1 MPKSYLIRKATLIS
15 PGHSNHLKKSDILI
29 TNGLIEKVGSKIDA
43 KATEISGKDLYV
55 SVGWFDLKTHLTD
68 PGFEF
73 KDSLENILSTA
84 TSGGFTGIC
93 TLPNSQPV
101 INNKSG
107 INYLKK
113 NSANSTTSIYP
124 TGMVSDEGNG
134 ENLAELYDMF
144 TAGAAAFTNGDTPI
158 SNGLLK
164 KALLYTKP
172 FKATIISHPI
182 DKTIHQNGLVN
193 ESDVTVHTGLKTS
206 PSLAEYISVKQQ
218 IEIAEYCDA
227 PLHLSGITCKQSA
240 DLIADAKKRGLKITC
255 DTSIFNLCF
264 TDQEVL
270 SFDENFKIYPLL
282 RSELDRKALVKAVK
296 SGVID
301 AITSNHCPQN
311 IECKQVEFD
320 YADFGSL
327 SLQFVY
333 PWYLKYLAKSI
344 DLEVFIERITA
355 GSRNVLHLDIPSIK
369 PGEQANITV
378 FDAKEKWVF
387 NHETNKSLSRNTH
400 MWNQEIL
407 GKVVAV
413 FNENKVNL
421 YS

>member
-1 MPKSYLIRKATLIS
+1 MPKSYLIRKATIIF
-15 PGHSNHLKKSDILI
+15 PGHSNHLKKSDVLI
-29 TNGLIEKVGSKIDA
+29 TNGLIEKIGSKIDA
-43 KATEISGKDLYV
+43 KAVEISGKELYV

-73 KDSLENILSTA
+73 KDSLDNILETA
-84 TSGGFTGIC
+84 ASGGFTGIS
-93 TLPNSQPV
+93 TLPNAQPV
-101 INNKSG
+101 INNKSA

-113 NSANSTTSIYP
+113 HSESATTNLYP
-124 TGMVSDEGNG
+124 TGMVSDDKNA

-144 TAGAAAFTNGDTPI
+144 KAGAAAFTNGDIPI

-172 FKATIISHPI
+172 FNATIISQPI

-193 ESDVTVHTGLKTS
+193 ESEATVHTGLKTS
-206 PSLAEYISVKQQ
+206 PALAEYISVKQQ
-218 IEIAEYCDA
+218 IEIADYCDA
-227 PLHLSGITCKQSA
+227 PLHIGGITCKQSV

-264 TDQEVL
+264 TDNEVL

-282 RSELDRKALVKAVK
+282 RSEVDRKALIKAVN

-311 IECKQVEFD
+311 IESKQVEFD

-333 PWYLKYLAKSI
+333 PWYLKYLSKNI
-344 DLEVFIERITA
+344 DFEVFVERISSGA
-355 GSRNVLHLDIPSIK
+355 RNVLNIENPRIQK
-369 PGEQANITV
+369 GEIANITV
-378 FDAKEKWVF
+378 FDAKKKWVF
-387 NHETNKSLSRNTH
+387 NQESNKSLSRNTH
-400 MWNQEIL
+400 MWNQEIV

>member
-1 MPKSYLIRKATLIS
+1 MPKSYLIRKATIIS

-29 TNGLIEKVGSKIDA
+29 ANGLIEKIGTKINA
-43 KATEISGKDLYV
+43 KATEISGKELYV

-73 KDSLENILSTA
+73 KDSLENILETA
-84 TSGGFTGIC
+84 ASGGFTGIC
-93 TLPNSQPV
+93 TLPNTQPV
-101 INNKSG
+101 VNTKSA

-113 NSANSTTSIYP
+113 IAESAITNLYP
-124 TGMVSDEGNG
+124 TGMVSDEQNA
-134 ENLAELYDMF
+134 ENLAEIFDMF
-144 TAGAAAFTNGDTPI
+144 TAGASAFTNGDIPI

-172 FKATIISHPI
+172 FNATIISQPI
-182 DKTIHQNGLVN
+182 DMTIHQNGLVN
-193 ESDVTVHTGLKTS
+193 ESEATVHTGLKTS
-206 PSLAEYISVKQQ
+206 PTLAEYISVKQQ

-227 PLHLSGITCKQSA
+227 PLHIGGITCKQSV
-240 DLIADAKKRGLKITC
+240 DLIAAAKKRGLKITC

-264 TDQEVL
+264 TDNEVL
-270 SFDENFKIYPLL
+270 TFDENFKIYPLL
-282 RSELDRKALVKAVK
+282 RSEIDRKALIRAVK

-301 AITSNHCPQN
+301 AISSNHNPQN
-311 IECKQVEFD
+311 IESKQVEFD

-327 SLQFVY
+327 SLQFIY
-333 PWYLKYLAKSI
+333 PWYLQYLSKSI
-344 DLEVFIERITA
+344 DFEVFVERFTA
-355 GSRNVLHLDIPSIK
+355 GARNVLNLDNPEIIEGQK
-369 PGEQANITV
+369 ANVTV
-378 FDAKEKWVF
+378 FDAKENWVF
-387 NHETNKSLSRNTH
+387 NQETNKSLSRNTH
-400 MWNQEIL
+400 MWNKEIV